1 MARLLGG
8 SIMSLLTGDSEPST
22 TWSETLMATVVLS
35 HGEQLTLKI
44 GLPASWLDAPCSK
57 LVAAFAKQYNTQ
69 RSPALDVGLCHLAR
83 DDGTL
88 LSKDAPIRDVVGS
101 TLTVVDPCST
111 LHYKVQSPTGVVVKT
126 APAYGGPSLGV
137 KPKWAI
143 FQVDQV
149 IHGWVRLNRAEVVEA
164 YGATHVFREL
174 EKQQEVQAWMP
185 TVHMTPVVV
194 RPNVVEPNDDDKR
207 RHI

>member
-1 MARLLGG
+1 MG
-8 SIMSLLTGDSEPST
+8 
-22 TWSETLMATVVLS
+22 TVILN

-69 RSPALDVGLCHLAR
+69 RSPALDVSLCHLAR

-88 LSKDAPIRDVVGS
+88 LSKDALIRDVVGCA
-101 TLTVVDPCST
+101 LAVVDPSST

-137 KPKWAI
+137 KPKWAVV
-143 FQVDQV
+143 QVDQV
-149 IHGWVRLNRAEVVEA
+149 IQGWVRLSRAEVVEA
-164 YGATHVFREL
+164 YGATHLFREL
-174 EKQQEVQAWMP
+174 EKQRDVEAWMP
-185 TVHMTPVVV
+185 TEHMTPVVV

-207 RHI
+207 RYL